1 MEQNL
6 RRALSISN
14 GGLEILWSSPI
25 TLGMWVVTAFMLVFP
40 LIRIWRKRSRQRR
53 ALADV

>member
-14 GGLEILWSSPI
+14 GELGILWSSPI
-25 TLGMWVVTAFMLVFP
+25 SMGVWVLTLCMLTLP
-40 LIRIWRKRSRQRR
+40 LLRIWRKRSLQRQ
-53 ALADV
+53 AMADA

>member
-1 MEQNL
+1 
-6 RRALSISN
+6 
-14 GGLEILWSSPI
+14 
-25 TLGMWVVTAFMLVFP
+25 MWVVTAFMLVFP